1 VAVSGHEG
9 FLVVG
14 GGATTIAAAAGTQQ
28 SATAATTSV
37 RIVVSAGATGPHW
50 KRIRRCFA
58 GSPYRTVV
66 RSSSSEA
73 GSILDEC
80 RSFLPCVLLID
91 EDSLMRVDPLLF
103 ARKAEYGRIV
113 PVLVLLNN
121 DHAPRS
127 LALLQMGCMGFLH
140 PKSPPWQLRRA
151 VEAVASGELWA
162 PRLLLSQIC
171 RDYLSAHD
179 PCKLTDREEQ
189 ILALLAEGRKNREIA
204 ESLFI
209 SRETVR
215 WHMRAIYSKLGIHD
229 RQSAASYAIARN
241 PKPMTRL
248 PGNSHH
254 SLAI

>member
-1 VAVSGHEG
+1 MVVVSGLQR
-9 FLVVG
+9 FLVIG
-14 GGATTIAAAAGTQQ
+14 GGAGL
-28 SATAATTSV
+28 
-37 RIVVSAGATGPHW
+37 HW

-58 GSPYRTVV
+58 GSPHCTVV
-66 RSSSSEA
+66 RASSTDA

-91 EDSLMRVDPLLF
+91 EDSLAKLDPVLF
-103 ARKAEYGRIV
+103 GRKADYGRLV
-113 PVLVLLNN
+113 PVLVILSNPVSAQCL
-121 DHAPRS
+121 P
-127 LALLQMGCMGFLH
+127 LLQMGCMGFLH
-140 PKSPPWQLRRA
+140 AKSPPWQFRRA
-151 VEAVASGELWA
+151 VEAVTSGELWA

-209 SRETVR
+209 SRDTVR
-215 WHMRAIYSKLGIHD
+215 WHIRAIYSKLGIHD
-229 RQSAASYAIARN
+229 RQSAALFAIDRS
-241 PKPMTRL
+241 PKPMTL
-248 PGNSHH
+248 VPVKSQQ